1 MRRVLPCAAALLALT
16 MTATAPAAAQAMTLD
31 EAIANPARPEA
42 DVARDI
48 WRHPKET
55 LEFFG
60 VDPSGDVAEVSPGG
74 GWYARILAPWIAAH
88 GGTYMAVLGATD
100 RENPQLR
107 RQMEGLEATIV
118 ESGATLEVQYGALN
132 EVAEMMAPPESL
144 DAILTFRNVHSW
156 MLRDH
161 ADKAFRDFYA
171 ALRPGGV
178 LGVVEHRLPEDSPVG
193 NTGATGYVRVSHV
206 MALAEA
212 AGFVFE
218 EASEINAN
226 PADDADHPMGVW
238 TLPPSRFTPQEG
250 TPEAESFD
258 RAFYDAIGESD
269 RMTLRFRKP
278 AE

>member
-1 MRRVLPCAAALLALT
+1 
-16 MTATAPAAAQAMTLD
+16 
-31 EAIANPARPEA
+31 
-42 DVARDI
+42 
-48 WRHPKET
+48 
-55 LEFFG
+55 
-60 VDPSGDVAEVSPGG
+60 
-74 GWYARILAPWIAAH
+74 
-88 GGTYMAVLGATD
+88 MAVLGATD

-107 RQMEGLEATIV
+107 QQMERLEAAVAET
-118 ESGATLEVQYGALN
+118 GAALEVRYGALN
-132 EVAEMMAPPESL
+132 AEADAMAAPESL
-144 DAILTFRNVHSW
+144 DAVVTFRNVHSW

-161 ADKAFRDFYA
+161 ADKAFADFYA

-193 NTGATGYVRVSHV
+193 NTGETGYVRVSHV
-206 MALAEA
+206 RTLAEA

-218 EASEINAN
+218 DSSEINAN

-250 TPEAESFD
+250 TPEAEGFD
-258 RAFYDAIGESD
+258 RAEYDAIGESD